1 MAIKSIRIKNLLS
14 FDDFYVN
21 EIKDINCVVGKN
33 NTGKS
38 NLLKLIR
45 FFYNKLDGKR
55 ELPPELNDRYNT
67 FGVISIEYDLS
78 RIRKIVTSENQNKS
92 KFFKHIYNIFFKGE
106 AVGVERNI
114 NNRKILSDTYTL
126 TLTINSDDSINWST
140 QDQNKL
146 KIVNYL
152 YPFFEVETRHIDLY
166 DWDRLWILI
175 SRLKSFNTSQLSNED
190 VIDFFNEKISKNSDG
205 YKNYVNTI
213 QDITKTSKYSYRE
226 KILNYVKVGLKGH
239 QFSIDGVELK
249 KQSDGTNSLQY
260 LETFFSLLISLTR
273 REYISPTVYVDEPE
287 VGLHPKIAESLIQN
301 LSNIIISYQKRE
313 DNKIEK
319 GKYNTP
325 CPRIFIATHSP
336 HIVKNIIKLFK
347 SNHQV
352 IHLSKQGG
360 YTRCNILHSTYKD
373 RRFLNMFSDNEARL
387 FFSDFILFVEG
398 ETEQELFGNQKLRDK
413 FSQLNKLDIYSG
425 NNVLTENINPSY
437 SNSSI
442 PYLFLFDLDKAID
455 FIKHSYMC
463 VSPILKSNGELF
475 SLDKIENELK
485 KYTLGYSKKY
495 EYITNSLLSIRDFK
509 NEKLKINDITLGFTN
524 NDNITFNQTRNLIKE
539 YLENKRICI
548 LDDTIEGILIC
559 KESKTLFFNWLTD
572 EHGVD
577 LSTVIERIDN
587 SKYFTTDTLITYF
600 RLSFNGKSESL
611 ISRKKINNTNKYFY
625 KSKAILKIIDNR
637 VLGKVKRGKTDG
649 WVTNFLDYSIDK
661 LSEHND
667 FYKEFSRHFPQLNA
681 IILKLQN

>member
-260 LETFFSLLISLTR
+260 LETFFSLLISLN
-273 REYISPTVYVDEPE
+273 SP
-287 VGLHPKIAESLIQN
+287 
-301 LSNIIISYQKRE
+301 
-313 DNKIEK
+313 
-319 GKYNTP
+319 
-325 CPRIFIATHSP
+325 
-336 HIVKNIIKLFK
+336 
-347 SNHQV
+347 
-352 IHLSKQGG
+352 
-360 YTRCNILHSTYKD
+360 
-373 RRFLNMFSDNEARL
+373 
-387 FFSDFILFVEG
+387 
-398 ETEQELFGNQKLRDK
+398 
-413 FSQLNKLDIYSG
+413 
-425 NNVLTENINPSY
+425 
-437 SNSSI
+437 
-442 PYLFLFDLDKAID
+442 
-455 FIKHSYMC
+455 
-463 VSPILKSNGELF
+463 
-475 SLDKIENELK
+475 
-485 KYTLGYSKKY
+485 
-495 EYITNSLLSIRDFK
+495 
-509 NEKLKINDITLGFTN
+509 
-524 NDNITFNQTRNLIKE
+524 
-539 YLENKRICI
+539 
-548 LDDTIEGILIC
+548 
-559 KESKTLFFNWLTD
+559 
-572 EHGVD
+572 
-577 LSTVIERIDN
+577 
-587 SKYFTTDTLITYF
+587 
-600 RLSFNGKSESL
+600 
-611 ISRKKINNTNKYFY
+611 
-625 KSKAILKIIDNR
+625 
-637 VLGKVKRGKTDG
+637 
-649 WVTNFLDYSIDK
+649 
-661 LSEHND
+661 
-667 FYKEFSRHFPQLNA
+667 
-681 IILKLQN
+681 